1 MKSKEGKS
9 GNLIESSVPNNGM
22 SVPKYGMSVPKY
34 GTEILIA

>member
-22 SVPKYGMSVPKY
+22 SVPKYG
-34 GTEILIA
+34 TEILIA